1 MQPETTT
8 ETEAESPQHQT
19 NTRTLTAE
27 EQEWLQWREANRI
40 CNEKRAQRRAQEDA
54 EPLSAYADRILQR
67 MVADSAR
74 NTEKFFVA
82 EKNREIVLSHY
93 ISRVK
98 GDITKSTLIPAYCNF
113 NGSVNDLA
121 PLNEKIAQAFDVVA
135 KGGNVFLSGG
145 VGVGKTYA
153 AKQAI
158 YRWCLDNFR
167 YGITTDIA
175 DEAHERTKPQPS
187 ILNFYEYDQTRGL
200 KMDFPRFVNA
210 KNFLAELRE
219 TFNTVGN
226 ESEVMKRYLAP
237 PLLVFDDLGAEK
249 TSDWT
254 RDRVL
259 FLLETRLYDRKKQ
272 TVITSNLSISEI
284 ASVIDDRLSSRIV
297 ETCAC
302 FRLEGEDLRL
312 RRSV

>member
-1 MQPETTT
+1 MQ
-8 ETEAESPQHQT
+8 AESPHQPT

-27 EQEWLQWREANRI
+27 EQEWLQWRESNRI

-54 EPLSAYADRILQR
+54 EPLSAYADRVLQR

-74 NTEKFFVA
+74 NTEKFLVA

-98 GDITKSTLIPAYCNF
+98 QDITKSTLIPAHCNF
-113 NGSVNDLA
+113 NGAVDNLDPFS
-121 PLNEKIAQAFDVVA
+121 EKIALVFDAV
-135 KGGNVFLSGG
+135 KSGCNVLLTGG
-145 VGVGKTYA
+145 VGVGKTYT

-175 DEAHERTKPQPS
+175 DEAHKGVKPQPS
-187 ILNFYEYDQTRGL
+187 ILNFHEYNQSLRM
-200 KMDFPRFVNA
+200 KVDFPRFVNA

-219 TFNTVGN
+219 TFSSVGS

-272 TVITSNLSISEI
+272 TIITSNLSISEI